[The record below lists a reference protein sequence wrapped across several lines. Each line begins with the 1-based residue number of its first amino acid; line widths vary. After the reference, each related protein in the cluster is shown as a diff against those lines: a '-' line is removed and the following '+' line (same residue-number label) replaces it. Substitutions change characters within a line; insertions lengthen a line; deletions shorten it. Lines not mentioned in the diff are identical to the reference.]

1 MVYSGS
7 YIISCKCYCNIITI
21 ILDRILFL
29 HIREIYIH
37 IIWSYRIKFQIT
49 YLNLFGNITCSSF
62 FKIYIM
68 AERCTLILCLSFNRF
83 TKFYRVLEG
92 RFIFCQLIC
101 SDNGISICRLNY
113 QCCIIPI
120 IFSVWLY

>member
-21 ILDRILFL
+21 ILDRILLL

-37 IIWSYRIKFQIT
+37 IIWSNRIKFQII
-49 YLNLFGNITCSSF
+49 YLNLFCNITCSSF
-62 FKIYIM
+62 FQIYIV
-68 AERCTLILCLSFNRF
+68 AERCTLILCPSF
-83 TKFYRVLEG
+83 TKFYRVFEG
-92 RFIFCQLIC
+92 RVIFCQLIC
-101 SDNGISICRLNY
+101 SDNGISIHWLNY

-120 IFSVWLY
+120 IFSIWFY